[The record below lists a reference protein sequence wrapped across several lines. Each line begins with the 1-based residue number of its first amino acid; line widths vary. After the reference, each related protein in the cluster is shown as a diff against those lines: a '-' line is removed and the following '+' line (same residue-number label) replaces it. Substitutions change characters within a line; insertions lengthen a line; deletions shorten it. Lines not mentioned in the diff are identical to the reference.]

1 MAALDH
7 SAARLIN
14 RDTARSGRVSQ
25 GFWTADRV
33 PCYLRSEIA
42 RPSAGLTFQWR
53 VHFLMTNQAYR
64 HHWLVLA
71 DTALFYVSSVL
82 AFYIRTPFEAF
93 DLFETLTSPY
103 VLTGTAFVF
112 LGLHAAGSGRE
123 IWNLSTTRVF
133 GRILMVVAL
142 AIFLSLAM
150 TFTLTRLE
158 GVPRSIPLLQLVF
171 SGVLLILARLL
182 AQQHARIRRTG
193 GFQPLSTSG
202 NAQLK
207 SQSVII
213 VGVNNLTGVMLRLIE
228 AHAPE
233 HLDVVGFVT
242 ISRKQLGRT
251 AFGHRILGHV
261 NAMAEIRATLQTHG
275 VEVRHVLLA
284 VPRSSIPAEGLAQL
298 NGLVQSGDLVFLELA
313 DLMSFS
319 SDSDAADEEGTDAS
333 DALEGGAVAGAALPQ
348 PAGFRVDDRDLEA
361 MAQRPYW
368 LIKRGLDIALS
379 ALALLLVSPLLV
391 LIALLVA
398 ARMGRP
404 VLFWQRRPGMG
415 GKPFHVLKFRTMRA
429 EVDPDGRRLT
439 DQERMNA
446 LGNLLRRS
454 RLDEL
459 PQLINILRGDMSIVG
474 PRPLL
479 PRDLAEG
486 HTSRLVVRPGLTGWA
501 QVIGGRAISAE
512 DKAALDIWYVHS
524 ASIALDLRIMLKT
537 VPMVLFGEKVDHGA
551 VASTLSELRRMSGNR
566 P

>member
-1 MAALDH
+1 
-7 SAARLIN
+7 
-14 RDTARSGRVSQ
+14 
-25 GFWTADRV
+25 
-33 PCYLRSEIA
+33 
-42 RPSAGLTFQWR
+42 
-53 VHFLMTNQAYR
+53 MTNRAHR

-71 DTALFYVSSVL
+71 DTGLFYVASVL
-82 AFYIRTPFEAF
+82 AYYIRTPYAAF
-93 DLFETLTSPY
+93 DLAETLTSPY

-112 LGLHAAGSGRE
+112 LGLHAAGTGRE
-123 IWNLSTTRVF
+123 IWNLSTARVF

-142 AIFLSLAM
+142 AIFLSLAVI
-150 TFTLTRLE
+150 FTLTRLE

-171 SGVLLILARLL
+171 CGVLLMLARLV
-182 AQQHARIRRTG
+182 AQQHARIKRTG

-202 NAQLK
+202 NTRLK

-213 VGVNNLTGVMLRLIE
+213 VGVNSLTGVMLRLIE

-261 NAMAEIRATLQTHG
+261 NSIADICAGLQTHG
-275 VEVRHVLLA
+275 VDVRQVLLA
-284 VPRSSIPAEGLAQL
+284 VPRAALPAEGLAQL
-298 NGLVQSGDLVFLELA
+298 NSLVQSGDLAFLELA

-319 SDSDAADEEGTDAS
+319 SDADIGDEEGMEAS
-333 DALEGGAVAGAALPQ
+333 SAPDPGIDPGAAQ
-348 PAGFRVDDRDLEA
+348 ARPAGLQVDDRDLEA
-361 MAQRPYW
+361 MARRPYW
-368 LIKRGLDIALS
+368 LIKRGLDMALS
-379 ALALLLVSPLLV
+379 ALALILVSPLLV
-391 LIALLVA
+391 LITLLIA

-429 EVDPDGRRLT
+429 EVDANGNRLT
-439 DQERMNA
+439 DAERTDG
-446 LGNLLRRS
+446 LGNWLRRS

-501 QVIGGRAISAE
+501 QVVGGRAISAE
-512 DKAALDIWYVHS
+512 DKAALDIWYVYS
-524 ASIALDLRIMLKT
+524 ASMALDLRIMLKT
-537 VPMVLFGEKVDHGA
+537 IPMVLFGEKVDHEA
-551 VASTLSELRRMSGNR
+551 VASTLNDLRRMSGSNS
-566 P
+566 

>member
-1 MAALDH
+1 
-7 SAARLIN
+7 
-14 RDTARSGRVSQ
+14 
-25 GFWTADRV
+25 
-33 PCYLRSEIA
+33 
-42 RPSAGLTFQWR
+42 
-53 VHFLMTNQAYR
+53 MTNQAYR

-71 DTALFYVSSVL
+71 DAGLFYVASIL
-82 AFYIRTPFEAF
+82 AFYIRTPFATF
-93 DLFETLTSPY
+93 DLVETLTSPY
-103 VLTGTAFVF
+103 VLTGTALVF
-112 LGLHAAGSGRE
+112 LGLHVAGTGRE
-123 IWNLSTTRVF
+123 IWNLSTARVF
-133 GRILMVVAL
+133 GRILLVVAL
-142 AIFLSLAM
+142 AIFLSLAV
-150 TFTLTRLE
+150 TFTLTRLD

-171 SGVLLILARLL
+171 CGVLLMLARLV

-213 VGVNNLTGVMLRLIE
+213 VGVNSLTGVMLRLIE

-242 ISRKQLGRT
+242 LSRKQLGRT

-261 NAMAEIRATLQTHG
+261 NAIAEIRATLQTHG
-275 VEVRHVLLA
+275 VDVRHILLA
-284 VPRSSIPAEGLAQL
+284 VPRSAIPPEGLAHL

-319 SDSDAADEEGTDAS
+319 ADSDAADEESVDTVSSPENATTLG
-333 DALEGGAVAGAALPQ
+333 VMPQ
-348 PAGFRVDDRDLEA
+348 PAFFRLDDRDLKA
-361 MAQRPYW
+361 MSQRPYW
-368 LIKRGLDIALS
+368 LIKRGLDIILS
-379 ALALLLVSPLLV
+379 VLALLLFSPVLV
-391 LIALLVA
+391 VIPLFVA

-429 EVDPDGRRLT
+429 EVDADGRRLT
-439 DQERMNA
+439 DQERTDA

-486 HTSRLVVRPGLTGWA
+486 NTSRLVVRPGLTGWA

-512 DKAALDIWYVHS
+512 DKAALDIWYVYR
-524 ASIALDLRIMLKT
+524 ANIALDMRIMIKT
-537 VPMVLFGEKVDHGA
+537 IPMVLFGEKVDHEA
-551 VASTLSELRRMSGNR
+551 VASTLNELERMSKAL
-566 P
+566 PPQK